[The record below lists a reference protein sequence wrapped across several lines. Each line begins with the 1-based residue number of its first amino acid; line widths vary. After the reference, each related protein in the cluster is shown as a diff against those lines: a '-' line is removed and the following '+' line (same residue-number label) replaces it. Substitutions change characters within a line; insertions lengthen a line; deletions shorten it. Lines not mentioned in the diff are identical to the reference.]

1 MQWITF
7 RQESRVQLQQ
17 VQGHSSIEVRAGVE
31 NDPNLSDCFSS
42 LPQVERLQLVDVFR
56 IEVQDL
62 HLALDLDLALL
73 TAEAALELEG
83 EGRERNGPL
92 KLQRDPLRTALQ
104 RSVIYN
110 PAIIHHRDIDLVRV
124 PAGFIIPIK
133 QIFFPECLSVSVES
147 AADPAG
153 VLSGPATQQWA
164 QHHQPGSIVLK
175 VEGDVQ

>member
-17 VQGHSSIEVRAGVE
+17 VQGHPSIEVRAGVE

-42 LPQVERLQLVDVFR
+42 LPQVERLQLVDVFG

-83 EGRERNGPL
+83 EGRERNGSL

-104 RSVIYN
+104 RRVRYN
-110 PAIIHHRDIDLVRV
+110 PAIIHHEILTWSEFQQVSLF
-124 PAGFIIPIK
+124 PSNK
-133 QIFFPECLSVSVES
+133 YFFPNVLVSLLR
-147 AADPAG
+147 
-153 VLSGPATQQWA
+153 VLLTLQ
-164 QHHQPGSIVLK
+164 VY
-175 VEGDVQ
+175 